1 MSITISGIVPVR
13 NAFNLDYTL
22 AETVE
27 SLLPVCDEVVISDG
41 ESTDGTQEFI
51 RDWMTREP
59 KIKLCV
65 YDWPNPNGDVEF
77 YVTWL
82 QSLRAHASCQFILQL
97 DCDEIL
103 HERSYQIIE
112 DLKKLPERAS
122 KHGLPLHPFSLWCHR
137 YNFWRDT
144 RSLIPHGVCCSHRVV
159 RVAPQNVWL
168 PSDGPHP
175 LGAEAIGMAINS
187 EIELF
192 HYGFLRKRDAF
203 FAKARALQSYFF
215 NSYDPRLA
223 AVEREQI
230 LTAEAAT
237 GNWMVDIKDVEWTSR
252 LVNFTGSHPA
262 LGRKWLAER
271 GYVV

>member
-13 NAFNLDYTL
+13 NAFNLEYTL

-65 YDWPNPNGDVEF
+65 YDWPNPQGDVDF

-82 QSLRAHASCQFILQL
+82 QSLRCHASCTFVLQL
-97 DCDEIL
+97 DADEIL
-103 HERSYQIIE
+103 SEHSYPTIERFKAE
-112 DLKKLPERAS
+112 TNPDDRV
-122 KHGLPLHPFSLWCHR
+122 SLWCRR
-137 YNFWRDT
+137 YNFWKDAQH
-144 RSLIPHGVCCSHRVV
+144 LIPHGVCLGHRVV
-159 RVAPQNVWL
+159 RIGPQSVWM

-175 LGAEAIGMAINS
+175 KGSEMIAMAVDSNV
-187 EIELF
+187 EIF
-192 HYGFLRKRDAF
+192 HYGFLRRREAF
-203 FAKARALQSYFF
+203 FLKARELQKMFF

-223 AVEREQI
+223 AVERKLI
-230 LTAEAAT
+230 LEGEKAGE
-237 GNWMVDIKDVEWTSR
+237 NWMVEIENVEWINR
-252 LVNFTGSHPA
+252 LIPFSQTHPLVA
-262 LGRKWLAER
+262 RSWLVAR
-271 GYVV
+271 GYKLNGDDL